1 MNSLPYAV
9 CFSLLCL
16 NIVQGSNTDAR
27 QPRILNQESLP
38 NSNRRYQDDYINIEQ
53 QNIEASNY
61 NNKSSIDTTIDD
73 VIEEII
79 DSNRQ
84 GRNIEGLD
92 EVYSDPSV
100 AQALTAGDDGQARN
114 IIRDKLCT
122 LGLMECEKPRPVYY
136 VNPPNNRP
144 QYPPFKQIQ
153 NPNGI
158 YRPPQPIKNAN
169 GIYGPPQPIKNTNG
183 IYGPPQPVALHGN
196 HQNPQPSPPRKIGFE
211 PSSNYNN
218 FYSPQPSKPHDKYS
232 TEIFE
237 HDSASSVKFGYTEKP
252 TIVVNQGKR
261 EAPAVS
267 QNTHIHHHYVHSDG
281 QTANDGLK
289 TVFANTPISEYS
301 TANAE
306 SLNSQS
312 LYGLSSNLKPVS
324 EGYSINGNQNQ
335 YSSFG
340 NQYSSGNNQFAVDQ
354 NSFSQKSPQVFTD
367 SSNNN
372 NNNGLYTVGASYHAT
387 QPDIY
392 KKELNLNGNRDSS
405 YNNIQQSLLSSQNK
419 YSNKYQQVGEE
430 DCICV
435 PADQCPIQ
443 EIVRRDDLIL
453 PIDPRNLPIDIEAE
467 VDNSNTTLSTQS
479 DVHSNTTDHKIS
491 KRQVKTSSDNE
502 SVSIFEKF
510 SIMLFCFLITK
521 QFPASCINL
530 VIDL

>member
-1 MNSLPYAV
+1 MNSLPFAV
-9 CFSLLCL
+9 FFYLLCC

-27 QPRILNQESLP
+27 QPRILNQE
-38 NSNRRYQDDYINIEQ
+38 NSNRRHQDDYITVEE
-53 QNIEASNY
+53 QNIEASKF

-100 AQALTAGDDGQARN
+100 AQALTSGDDSQARN

-136 VNPPNNRP
+136 VNPPNIRP

-158 YRPPQPIKNAN
+158 YRPPQPSKS
-169 GIYGPPQPIKNTNG
+169 PNG

-196 HQNPQPSPPRKIGFE
+196 HKNPQLPQQSPPRKIGFE
-211 PSSNYNN
+211 PSLNYNN
-218 FYSPQPSKPHDKYS
+218 YHSPQPSKPILDKYS

-237 HDSASSVKFGYTEKP
+237 HDSASSSVRFGYTEKP

-261 EAPAVS
+261 EVPAVS
-267 QNTHIHHHYVHSDG
+267 QNTHIHHHYVHTDG
-281 QTANDGLK
+281 QNAANDGLK
-289 TVFANTPISEYS
+289 TVFVNTPISEYS
-301 TANAE
+301 NANVD
-306 SLNSQS
+306 STGTQS
-312 LYGLSSNLKPVS
+312 LYGLSSSLKPITD
-324 EGYSINGNQNQ
+324 GYSINTNQNTNQ
-335 YSSFG
+335 YSS
-340 NQYSSGNNQFAVDQ
+340 SNQF
-354 NSFSQKSPQVFTD
+354 NSGSQFVGDPNSYNQKSPQVFTD
-367 SSNNN
+367 SS

-387 QPDIY
+387 QPDFY
-392 KKELNLNGNRDSS
+392 KKELNLNGHRDGS
-405 YNNIQQSLLSSQNK
+405 YNNIQQALLTNQNK
-419 YSNKYQQVGEE
+419 YSNKYQQVGGEE

-467 VDNSNTTLSTQS
+467 TDNSNNATVAV
-479 DVHSNTTDHKIS
+479 DGHANATDHKIS
-491 KRQVKTSSDNE
+491 KRQVNASDNE
-502 SVSIFEKF
+502 SVSIHIFLVFYSFFEFGK
-510 SIMLFCFLITK
+510 
-521 QFPASCINL
+521 N
-530 VIDL
+530 VIDNRF